1 MLDLPLYLYF
11 LFFIIAFIYS
21 SVGHG
26 GASGYLAVLALTGI
40 LTPQLV
46 PVVLILNMAVSSI
59 AFFNY
64 CKEGYF
70 KWKLFWPFAIGS
82 IPAAFLGGWLQLE
95 ADFFYFLVGIVLLLM
110 AVVIVF
116 RVMYNIS
123 FDEVKEINV
132 SGALFSGAGIGLLSG
147 LIGVGGGIFL
157 TPFIVFMNWGKIRQI
172 AAVSALFIL
181 VNSSSGLLGHA
192 FTTGILWG
200 GAFQLILPV
209 LLGGVA
215 GSLLGVKTKKPD
227 LIKIM
232 LAIVLTVA
240 GIKMLIL

>member
-1 MLDLPLYLYF
+1 MLELPIYLYF

-26 GASGYLAVLALTGI
+26 GASGYLAILALTGF

-46 PVVLILNMAVSSI
+46 PVVLILNIIVSST

-64 CKEGYF
+64 SREGYF
-70 KWKLFWPFAIGS
+70 RWNLFWPFALGS
-82 IPAAFLGGWLQLE
+82 IPAAFIGGWLQIE
-95 ADFFYFLVGIVLLLM
+95 AEIFYIMVGIVLLSM
-110 AVVIVF
+110 AGVIVF
-116 RVMYNIS
+116 RVIYNIT
-123 FDEVKEINV
+123 FDEVKKVNI
-132 SGALFSGAGIGLLSG
+132 SGALFSGGGIGFLSG

-157 TPFIVFMNWGKIRQI
+157 TPFMLFMKWGKIREI

-181 VNSSSGLLGHA
+181 VNSASGLLGHA
-192 FTTGILWG
+192 FTTTILWG
-200 GAFQLILPV
+200 GALQLSIPV
-209 LLGGVA
+209 LLGGVI
-215 GSLLGVKTKKPD
+215 GSLLGVKTKRPD
-227 LIKIM
+227 LIKVM

>member
-1 MLDLPLYLYF
+1 MLELPIYLYF

-26 GASGYLAVLALTGI
+26 GASGYLAILALTGF

-46 PVVLILNMAVSSI
+46 PVVLILNIIVSST

-64 CKEGYF
+64 SREGYF
-70 KWKLFWPFAIGS
+70 RWNLFWPFALGS
-82 IPAAFLGGWLQLE
+82 IPAAFIGGWLQIE
-95 ADFFYFLVGIVLLLM
+95 AEIFYIMVGIVLLTM
-110 AVVIVF
+110 AGVIVF
-116 RVMYNIS
+116 RVIYNIT
-123 FDEVKEINV
+123 FDEVKKVNI
-132 SGALFSGAGIGLLSG
+132 SGALFSGGGIGFLSG

-157 TPFIVFMNWGKIRQI
+157 TPFMLFMKWGKIREI

-181 VNSSSGLLGHA
+181 VNSASGLLGHA
-192 FTTGILWG
+192 FTTTILWG
-200 GAFQLILPV
+200 GALQLSIPV
-209 LLGGVA
+209 LLGGVI
-215 GSLLGVKTKKPD
+215 GSLLGVKTKRPD
-227 LIKIM
+227 LIKVM

>member
-1 MLDLPLYLYF
+1 MLELPIYLYF

-26 GASGYLAVLALTGI
+26 GASGYLAILALTGF

-46 PVVLILNMAVSSI
+46 PVVLILNIIVSST

-64 CKEGYF
+64 SREGYF
-70 KWKLFWPFAIGS
+70 RWSLFWPFALGS
-82 IPAAFLGGWLQLE
+82 IPAAFLGGWLQIKAE
-95 ADFFYFLVGIVLLLM
+95 IFYIMVGIVLLTM
-110 AVVIVF
+110 AGVIVF
-116 RVMYNIS
+116 RVIYNIT
-123 FDEVKEINV
+123 FDEVKKVNI
-132 SGALFSGAGIGLLSG
+132 SGALFSGGGIGFLSG

-157 TPFIVFMNWGKIRQI
+157 TPFMLFMKWGKIREI

-181 VNSSSGLLGHA
+181 VNSASGLLGHA
-192 FTTGILWG
+192 FTTTILWG
-200 GAFQLILPV
+200 GALQLSIPV
-209 LLGGVA
+209 LLGGVI
-215 GSLLGVKTKKPD
+215 GSLLGVKTKRPD
-227 LIKIM
+227 LIKVM